1 MARRA
6 AMAIDNA
13 RLFSLAQTERQ
24 RAEEANRLKDG
35 FLATVSHELRTPLTA
50 MIGWVKMLRSG
61 RLAPDKHARALETVD
76 RNAQVQAQ
84 LIEDLLDVSR
94 IISGKLRLETRPVH
108 LTEVIREAM
117 ESVRPAA
124 DAKGIHLLAELDA
137 EGDLVLGDPGRLQQV
152 VWNLLSNAVKFSP
165 GGSRVWVRLRRV
177 EASVEV
183 MVEVMVEDE
192 GPGIPA
198 DFLPHIFERFRQLE
212 GGTTRRH
219 GGLGL
224 GLAIVRH
231 LVEQHGGTVRATSEG
246 PGRGATFSVL
256 LPPAQPRPAAP
267 EASPARKLP
276 ALPAL
281 SAPKPPALVERRIL
295 VVDDEDDNREV
306 LKVMLEE
313 YGAHVVTAASAAEA
327 LRAVREVRP
336 ELLISDIGMP
346 GEDGYR
352 LISQVRALSAEEG
365 GGVPAVALTAYA
377 RVEDRARA
385 LTAGFNMHVAK
396 PVEPSELLTVLS
408 NLVTLAPGS

>member
-1 MARRA
+1 
-6 AMAIDNA
+6 MAIDNA